1 MADGADRG
9 QLSLPVV
16 EAVVGA
22 LLVVGV
28 TVAFGVGVPGPGR
41 ERAQLERYAGDAA
54 TALADTPTDDGDGP
68 LVARTLASERSFDRR
83 GDRLQRRA
91 DRLLPATVR
100 FRLLTPYGTLGPPR
114 PPGETVGSA
123 LVPTAAG
130 NLTVEVWYG

>member
-1 MADGADRG
+1 MADRG

-41 ERAQLERYAGDAA
+41 EAAQLERYAGDTAG
-54 TALADTPTDDGDGP
+54 ALADTPAREGDGP
-68 LVARTLASERSFDRR
+68 LVARALASERSFDRR
-83 GDRLQRRA
+83 RDRLRTQT

-114 PPGETVGSA
+114 PPGATVGRA
-123 LVPTAAG
+123 LVPTGAG
-130 NLTVEVWYG
+130 NVTVEVWYG

>member
-1 MADGADRG
+1 MPDRRG

-16 EAVVGA
+16 EAAVGA
-22 LLVVGV
+22 LLIVGV

-41 ERAQLERYAGDAA
+41 EAAQLERYAGDAA
-54 TALADTPTDDGDGP
+54 AGLADAPADAGNGP
-68 LVARTLASERSFDRR
+68 LVARALASEGSFDRR
-83 GDRLQRRA
+83 ADRLRRRT

-114 PPGETVGSA
+114 PRGATVGSA

-130 NLTVEVWYG
+130 NVTVEVWYG